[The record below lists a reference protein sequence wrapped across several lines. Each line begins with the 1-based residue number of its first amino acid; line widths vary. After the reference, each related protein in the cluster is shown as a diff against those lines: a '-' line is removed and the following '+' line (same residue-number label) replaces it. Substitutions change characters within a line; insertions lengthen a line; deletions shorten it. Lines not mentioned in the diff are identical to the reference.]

1 MDYSTYRESRRHVTK
16 RYGADG
22 DSDNEEDDR
31 DQYEDFE
38 LVTKKF
44 IIALNEDTEYV
55 LRNILK
61 YRESTVSFYK
71 ADWYS
76 EYSKGGADFI

>member
-1 MDYSTYRESRRHVTK
+1 VTK

-38 LVTKKF
+38 LLTKKY
-44 IIALNEDTEYV
+44 IIALNEDTEYII
-55 LRNILK
+55 RNILK
-61 YRESTVSFYK
+61 YKEATITFYK

-76 EYSKGGADFI
+76 EYQKGGENFI